1 MDWTISPYLGVGEL
15 KFGMS
20 QANVARL
27 LGPAVTITQAKDI
40 PFLEPEDYEG
50 LYSHEE
56 VRAYGGEDYEKTMP
70 TVAYLDDSAVSF
82 TFFEVHQT
90 LNIGG
95 IPFFDGLPRDNI
107 LRLKDMSQS
116 IVHAG
121 EESYFFMD
129 LGITLLDENMFDFS
143 DTVIVFARGQYDRF
157 IRDGLESGYCQLI
170 KGSLDDLI

>member
-1 MDWTISPYLGVGEL
+1 
-15 KFGMS
+15 
-20 QANVARL
+20 
-27 LGPAVTITQAKDI
+27 
-40 PFLEPEDYEG
+40 
-50 LYSHEE
+50 
-56 VRAYGGEDYEKTMP
+56 
-70 TVAYLDDSAVSF
+70 
-82 TFFEVHQT
+82 
-90 LNIGG
+90 IGG